1 MTKHISSTQQAL
13 LRTGIDQIGL
23 EVSDGAMSNIEH
35 HLALVYKW
43 RSMINLISITD
54 ERDLITHHALDS
66 LVIVPLLAQSKRV
79 LDIGSGAGFPGLQLA
94 SVCPK
99 TSFTLLDSRQRR
111 VEFMRMVTV
120 AIGLEN
126 VALSTGRIERHQ
138 PVSAQGQAGVSPP
151 YDTLVARAVA
161 SLETLLKL
169 TRHLH
174 FPGQRLIAMKG
185 VYPTAEIKEI
195 ERQAHTPI
203 REVTVERLE
212 VPYLQAQ
219 RHAVIIHF

>member
-1 MTKHISSTQQAL
+1 MTTHISSAQQAL
-13 LRTGIDQIGL
+13 LRKGIAQIGL
-23 EVSDGAMSNIEH
+23 EVSDAAMSNIEH

-43 RSMINLISITD
+43 RSRINLISIAD

-66 LVIVPLLAQSKRV
+66 LVIAPLLAQSQAV

-94 SVCPK
+94 SACPK

-111 VEFMRMVTV
+111 VEFMRMVAV
-120 AIGLEN
+120 ALKLEN
-126 VALSTGRIERHQ
+126 VALSTGRIEHHQ
-138 PVSAQGQAGVSPP
+138 PVSAKGKSGVSPR

-161 SLETLLKL
+161 SLEALLKL

-174 FPGQRLIAMKG
+174 FSGQRLIAMKG

-195 ERQAHTPI
+195 ERQEHTPI